1 MVRMKYPYTSARTA
15 FSALKGLSFASLLA
29 LSACSEPPPLKLTLT
44 QRDLVDTMYLRRVNG
59 LGPQLDSACQ
69 AQREPELK
77 RLLDSVLLV
86 RRSEEEKLR
95 AKYQGKSN

>member
-1 MVRMKYPYTSARTA
+1 MRV
-15 FSALKGLSFASLLA
+15 LA
-29 LSACSEPPPLKLTLT
+29 LVFMLALGACSEPPPLKLTLT
-44 QRDLVDTMYLRRVNG
+44 QRDLVDTLYLRRVNG
-59 LGPQLDSACQ
+59 LGPQLDSACK